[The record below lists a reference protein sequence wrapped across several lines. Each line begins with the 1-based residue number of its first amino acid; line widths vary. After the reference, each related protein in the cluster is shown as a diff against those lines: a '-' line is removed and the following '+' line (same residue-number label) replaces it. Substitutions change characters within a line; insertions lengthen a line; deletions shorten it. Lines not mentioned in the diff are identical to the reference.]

1 MRFTLTSVVSSMLL
15 GSAVATPVTLIDRDI
30 EGRAVPVG
38 QAIFKCTVPGTVAL
52 TFDDGPF
59 QYSQWAMDLLR
70 DGGNMKATFF
80 VNGINRV
87 RTARSALPPLN
98 LPLNHPIL
106 TTSRNRITS

>member
-15 GSAVATPVTLIDRDI
+15 GSAVATPVTLFDRDI

-59 QYSQWAMDLLR
+59 QYSQRAMDLLR

-80 VNGINRV
+80 VNGVNRV
-87 RTARSALPPLN
+87 SNTQLSRHCA
-98 LPLNHPIL
+98 HPWNIPVL
-106 TTSRNRITS
+106 TTSRNRTLS